1 MLLVF
6 AIKHVKMRHNI
17 YVICFMYE
25 IVIIIILYIGWVSL
39 FSFIGVSLGKIL
51 AGVFNQLPLH
61 LTSKKQ
67 FVLIDKLIDTE
78 KYASKKYIFFSVTD

>member
-1 MLLVF
+1 MTQH
-6 AIKHVKMRHNI
+6 IN
-17 YVICFMYE
+17 VICFMNKYD
-25 IVIIIILYIGWVSL
+25 IIIILYLGWVSL

-61 LTSKKQ
+61 LTSKNQ

-78 KYASKKYIFFSVTD
+78 KYANKTYTFFSVTD

>member
-1 MLLVF
+1 M
-6 AIKHVKMRHNI
+6 KHVKTRHYI
-17 YVICFMYE
+17 YVICFKY
-25 IVIIIILYIGWVSL
+25 VIIIILYLGWVSL

-78 KYASKKYIFFSVTD
+78 KYTNKTCTFFSVTD